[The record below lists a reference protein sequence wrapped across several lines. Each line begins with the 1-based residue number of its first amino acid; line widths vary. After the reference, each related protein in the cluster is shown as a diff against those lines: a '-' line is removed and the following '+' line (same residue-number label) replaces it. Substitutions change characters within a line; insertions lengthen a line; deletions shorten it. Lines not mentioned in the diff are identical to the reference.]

1 MLDANESLFESDIER
16 IADLHERSIEESV
29 SAMLGG
35 RAAERVFAYLA
46 ESPRERIFIERIEG
60 RVESCC
66 VVSLEPGSLDRRI
79 LAASAPGL
87 LWDALIALISRPAFR
102 VDAFMASQGVDAYF
116 VRTLDDPSNR
126 ALGFYDRHGFDRIGT
141 HSEGGRAFVDF
152 ERRFA

>member
-1 MLDANESLFESDIER
+1 MAFCGHTDIGN
-16 IADLHERSIEESV
+16 V
-29 SAMLGG
+29 
-35 RAAERVFAYLA
+35 
-46 ESPRERIFIERIEG
+46 
-60 RVESCC
+60 
-66 VVSLEPGSLDRRI
+66 DRRI

-87 LWDALIALISRPAFR
+87 LWDALIALISRPAFRYYLWARAKDVLGGAGRRVPGPEITYIFTNRSVRNRGLGHRLIER